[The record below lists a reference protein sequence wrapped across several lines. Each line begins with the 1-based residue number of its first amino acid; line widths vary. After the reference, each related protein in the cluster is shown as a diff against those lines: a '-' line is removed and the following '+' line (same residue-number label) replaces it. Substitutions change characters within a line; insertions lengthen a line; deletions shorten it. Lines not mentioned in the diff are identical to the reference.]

1 MKVKHE
7 KGVFMYRHPRKIAFA
22 ARKGGGGKSTSAI
35 SFAGEM
41 AMLGSKVLIM
51 IFDQQDDLADSYL
64 IDTDYDPENYR
75 SLASVLKGEISVRE
89 AIYTT
94 VPFQRKGR
102 AADLKSKF
110 GSAERDYTIDIM
122 PAGYDIPTVALELSE
137 EENLIARIMKE
148 VENNYDYIIMD
159 LPPSDANESML
170 ALEYANYVIVPAGE
184 TASFKSVNMMVN
196 TVNDFTV
203 NGYDLDLLG
212 IIINRYSKNRVV
224 RRENENTFRDVLGP
238 LIFSQTIRDSTDIEK
253 ANAYGL
259 PLSAYPKCDVGMD
272 WIRLSREIVKRI
284 DEKEK

>member
-1 MKVKHE
+1 MKK
-7 KGVFMYRHPRKIAFA
+7 HPRKIAFA

-64 IDTDYDPENYR
+64 IDTDYDPDNYR
-75 SLASVLKGEISVRE
+75 SLASVLKGELTASE

-94 VPFQRKGR
+94 IPYQRKGR
-102 AADLKSKF
+102 AADFKTKY
-110 GSAERDYTIDIM
+110 GSTERDYTIDIM

-137 EENLIARIMKE
+137 EENLIARIMKD
-148 VENNYDYIIMD
+148 VEGSYDYIIMD

-170 ALEYANYVIVPAGE
+170 ALEYADYVIVPAGE

-196 TVNDFTV
+196 TVDDFKV
-203 NGYDLDLLG
+203 NGYDLELLG

-238 LIFSQTIRDSTDIEK
+238 LIFKQTIRDSTDVEK
-253 ANAYGL
+253 ANAYGM
-259 PLSAYPKCDVGMD
+259 PLCAYTKCDVGMD
-272 WIRLSREIVKRI
+272 WTRLSREIVKRI
-284 DEKEK
+284 DEKEQEPS

>member
-1 MKVKHE
+1 M
-7 KGVFMYRHPRKIAFA
+7 R
-22 ARKGGGGKSTSAI
+22 
-35 SFAGEM
+35 
-41 AMLGSKVLIM
+41 
-51 IFDQQDDLADSYL
+51 
-64 IDTDYDPENYR
+64 
-75 SLASVLKGEISVRE
+75 
-89 AIYTT
+89 
-94 VPFQRKGR
+94 
-102 AADLKSKF
+102 
-110 GSAERDYTIDIM
+110 
-122 PAGYDIPTVALELSE
+122 
-137 EENLIARIMKE
+137 E
-148 VENNYDYIIMD
+148 VENDYDYIIMD

-272 WIRLSREIVKRI
+272 WTRLSREIVKRI

>member
-1 MKVKHE
+1 
-7 KGVFMYRHPRKIAFA
+7 MYRHPRKIAFA

-122 PAGYDIPTVALELSE
+122 PAGYDIPTVALELS
-137 EENLIARIMKE
+137 
-148 VENNYDYIIMD
+148 D
-159 LPPSDANESML
+159 ESML

>member
-1 MKVKHE
+1 MI
-7 KGVFMYRHPRKIAFA
+7 RHPRKIAFA

-35 SFAGEM
+35 NFAGEM
-41 AMLGSKVLIM
+41 AMQGHKVLIM

-75 SLASVLKGEISVRE
+75 SLASVLKGEIPASQAV
-89 AIYTT
+89 YTT
-94 VPFQRKGR
+94 APYQRKGR
-102 AADLKSKF
+102 TAELKAKY
-110 GSAERDYTIDIM
+110 GSADREYTIDIM

-137 EENLIARIMKE
+137 EENLISRIMAE
-148 VENNYDYIIMD
+148 IEAEYDYIIMD

-170 ALEYANYVIVPAGE
+170 ALEYADYVIVPAGE

-196 TVNDFTV
+196 TVNDFSV
-203 NGYDLDLLG
+203 NGYDLELLG

-238 LIFSQTIRDSTDIEK
+238 LIFTQTVRDSTDIEK

-272 WIRLSREIVKRI
+272 WARLSREIVKRI
-284 DEKEK
+284 DEKEKEQI

>member
-22 ARKGGGGKSTSAI
+22 ARKGGGGKSTSSI

-137 EENLIARIMKE
+137 EENLIANIMKE
-148 VENNYDYIIMD
+148 VESNYDYIIMD

>member
-1 MKVKHE
+1 
-7 KGVFMYRHPRKIAFA
+7 MYKHPRKIAFA

-137 EENLIARIMKE
+137 EENLIANIMKE

-159 LPPSDANESML
+159 LPPSGSGQFLLPIILSPREFF
-170 ALEYANYVIVPAGE
+170 YKI
-184 TASFKSVNMMVN
+184 FVN
-196 TVNDFTV
+196 
-203 NGYDLDLLG
+203 
-212 IIINRYSKNRVV
+212 
-224 RRENENTFRDVLGP
+224 
-238 LIFSQTIRDSTDIEK
+238 
-253 ANAYGL
+253 
-259 PLSAYPKCDVGMD
+259 
-272 WIRLSREIVKRI
+272 
-284 DEKEK
+284 